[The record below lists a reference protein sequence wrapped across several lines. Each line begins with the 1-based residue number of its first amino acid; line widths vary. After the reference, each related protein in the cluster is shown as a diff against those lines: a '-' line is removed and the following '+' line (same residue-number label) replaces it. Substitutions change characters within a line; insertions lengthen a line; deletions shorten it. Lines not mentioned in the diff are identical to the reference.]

1 MAHPPAPFPVHNQ
14 TITLCWASVDY
25 TAEGGSTRVVP
36 NSHLLPRHP
45 TPEEVAE
52 EAGVIS
58 TECPA
63 GTIVFWNGSIWHGGG
78 TRTIEGERVVL
89 HTTFSR
95 MAMRPIENYDFL
107 GEDWL
112 ADKSYEM
119 RVLLGREDFLNKDGT
134 RANLDKV
141 TQTMNWAKT

>member
-1 MAHPPAPFPVHNQ
+1 M
-14 TITLCWASVDY
+14 
-25 TAEGGSTRVVP
+25 
-36 NSHLLPRHP
+36 
-45 TPEEVAE
+45 
-52 EAGVIS
+52 
-58 TECPA
+58 
-63 GTIVFWNGSIWHGGG
+63 
-78 TRTIEGERVVL
+78 L

-107 GEDWL
+107 GEEWL
-112 ADKSYEM
+112 ADKPYEM